1 MDKASLSDYQPK
13 DFNPFQMTKTLIKP
27 RVFPSINII
36 KIETKLNINKSNLPP
51 NLQTLKQKLLLGN
64 GFNI

>member
-1 MDKASLSDYQPK
+1 
-13 DFNPFQMTKTLIKP
+13 MTKTLIKP

-36 KIETKLNINKSNLPP
+36 KIETKLNITKSNLPP